1 VDERSKPFMKLRV
14 VIFEDNEAFRTTISS
29 MLEMRGYEVFSYS
42 EPLLCPVYLD
52 RECPHE
58 HPCMDV
64 LLTDSRMPNMTG
76 LDFIENQTRY
86 GCKAIV
92 GNKAVISGVW
102 TDEELERAKRLGCRI
117 FEKPFALNEIN
128 KWLDECEE
136 RIDPNRKLSDFSL
149 SFKGDTR

>member
-1 VDERSKPFMKLRV
+1 MKLRAIV
-14 VIFEDNEAFRTTISS
+14 FEDNEALRTTISS

-58 HPCMDV
+58 HPCVDV
-64 LLTDSRMPNMTG
+64 SITDLRMPNMTG

-92 GNKAVISGVW
+92 SNKAVMSGAW
-102 TDEELERAKRLGCRI
+102 TDEELERAKRLGCQI
-117 FEKPFALNEIN
+117 FEKPFGINEIN
-128 KWLDECEE
+128 KWLNECEE
-136 RIDPNRKLSDFSL
+136 RIDPNRKLSDLPL
-149 SFKGDTR
+149 SSKDDTGVTGAL